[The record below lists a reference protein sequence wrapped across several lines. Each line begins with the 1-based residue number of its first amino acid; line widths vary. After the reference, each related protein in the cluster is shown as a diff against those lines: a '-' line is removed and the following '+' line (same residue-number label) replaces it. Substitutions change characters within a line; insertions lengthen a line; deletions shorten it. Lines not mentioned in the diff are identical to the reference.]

1 MEFKPLDWTGWRI
14 SENGPSSGDSRRVAR
29 TTYVKEGLEIRR
41 MTEKGG
47 RERWEAVSKVPGYAI
62 MAKGGCAES
71 VAAEMLARFL
81 DTIKSLLHREERRKA
96 WLGALGL
103 LEFSG
108 ETAWERKGEYRAFSG
123 MRLKPEEGGWVLGF
137 TNLRQEKRAKTV
149 QELAVREKEEL
160 ISRRL
165 EEEKTLN
172 DCRRHTGFILELLG
186 WAGLSSV
193 PLETVSRLT
202 GASVRRLSSH
212 SEGGEL
218 LYKAGIETVLVR
230 RLGETREGLMER
242 IQADFDRQASVLK
255 NELEFLLEGW
265 DDNQI

>member
-29 TTYVKEGLEIRR
+29 TTYVK
-41 MTEKGG
+41 
-47 RERWEAVSKVPGYAI
+47 
-62 MAKGGCAES
+62 
-71 VAAEMLARFL
+71 
-81 DTIKSLLHREERRKA
+81 
-96 WLGALGL
+96 
-103 LEFSG
+103 
-108 ETAWERKGEYRAFSG
+108 
-123 MRLKPEEGGWVLGF
+123 
-137 TNLRQEKRAKTV
+137 
-149 QELAVREKEEL
+149 EKEEL

-193 PLETVSRLT
+193 PLETVSMLT